1 MSKQKPK
8 AYRAAENA
16 RFDDEVAERIGAAID
31 AMGGTC
37 NPRALVEAAR
47 PARSPIH
54 DLFEWNDKRAGEQ
67 FRLSQAGYYIRHIVV
82 EVVVK
87 DNPRNVRAF
96 HSVNVVVNEDQVERR
111 YVAMPLVL
119 KNADASG
126 QVVARAQAELDSWR
140 DRYETYREIFGPVF
154 DAIDSL
160 GRQRTGGPR
169 VGRRTAAAHA

>member
-1 MSKQKPK
+1 MSKQKTK

-31 AMGGTC
+31 AMGGAC
-37 NPRALVEAAR
+37 QPRELVEAAR

-54 DLFEWNDKRAGEQ
+54 DLFEWNDKRAGEA

-96 HSVNVVVNEDQVERR
+96 HSVNVVVSEDEVERR
-111 YVAMPLVL
+111 YMALPLVL
-119 KNADASG
+119 KNANASG
-126 QVVARAQAELDSWR
+126 QVVARAQAELESWR
-140 DRYETYREIFGPVF
+140 ERYETYREVFAPVF
-154 DAIDSL
+154 DAIESVK
-160 GRQRTGGPR
+160 RVGGQR